1 MEFEEFQFE
10 ENTSATKQNTKN
22 YSFNMNSDNI
32 DKQNALYVNQIR
44 LEDQNNL
51 SSSISNPEI
60 TNSVQYG
67 TSGCQ
72 EAGLDYL
79 QQACFYLDPNM
90 GMEQEDIEEQEN
102 ELVCRKCSKNIQ
114 YCQHQNQQQLSSTTI
129 QLNNNRNRHSSQ
141 CKKSENQSNQNSSLY
156 LIDLEEQGQFS
167 NSLQIANINK
177 QRERDISYQ
186 LIDTLRF
193 QQYNLFELFCD
204 VPFSLDYYIKE
215 VESGQIRQRN
225 CIYNTFK
232 KIVEVRSFQNGMM
245 IEATLQ
251 SKYTAANKFNF
262 LVDFLESK
270 GNNQL
275 LDLAFKI
282 QNFQDRVNQL
292 TQEASL
298 IINQINSSESKKS
311 SASQSKKCY
320 CSIYDQTCMCYSNKH
335 NMFPE
340 SDDES
345 SSYTSLIQECYN
357 NNNNNIDSREIDLNF
372 MKERLKASYQVK
384 DKILSSQ
391 NPLDFIYFKTY
402 VIDWQNNGNL
412 KIDSYGFT
420 KGYCELMGLTI
431 NEYKQHILRK
441 GFMENVHYD
450 CKVKFM
456 FPYFTNY
463 PWSVKEEG
471 LSRSG
476 EMIFT
481 THDNIVFTG
490 NTTVETHNLSYEFD
504 KQHNFNTKLCNTL
517 LFVRIDVEEEDLLK
531 IYQIRRS
538 RGTRSIFDDK
548 DDEECDFYYSQESQS
563 FLERYY
569 KDIYGPQYAEKKQ
582 LRRCEYVEIPQHS
595 KQQKLTKYPFKQTQ
609 LTN

>member
-10 ENTSATKQNTKN
+10 ENPSTTNYNTKHHTK
-22 YSFNMNSDNI
+22 SQKFNKNIDNI
-32 DKQNALYVNQIR
+32 NDQNVFYINQISQ
-44 LEDQNNL
+44 EDQNNL
-51 SSSISNPEI
+51 FQSISNPEVS
-60 TNSVQYG
+60 NSIQFG
-67 TSGCQ
+67 TSGIQ
-72 EAGLDYL
+72 ETGLDYL
-79 QQACFYLDPNM
+79 QQACFYLDPKM
-90 GMEQEDIEEQEN
+90 DMEQDIEEQQN
-102 ELVCRKCSKNIQ
+102 CSVCRKQSKSMKCLSNN
-114 YCQHQNQQQLSSTTI
+114 YQQQLSSTTI
-129 QLNNNRNRHSSQ
+129 QLSSHKNFHSCQ
-141 CKKSENQSNQNSSLY
+141 CKKSENQSNENSSLY
-156 LIDLEEQGQFS
+156 LIDLEEQGQLS
-167 NSLQIANINK
+167 NSLQTVNNSK
-177 QRERDISYQ
+177 QRDISYQ

-215 VESGQIRQRN
+215 VENGQIRQRN
-225 CIYNTFK
+225 CVYNTFK
-232 KIVEVRSFQNGMM
+232 KIIGVRSFQNGMM

-251 SKYTAANKFNF
+251 SKYTASNKFNF

-275 LDLAFKI
+275 FDLALKI
-282 QNFQDRVNQL
+282 QNFQERVNQL

-298 IINQINSSESKKS
+298 IINQINSSESKKN
-311 SASQSKKCY
+311 SASQNNKCY
-320 CSIYDQTCMCYSNKH
+320 CSIYDPTCICYSNKQ
-335 NMFPE
+335 NIYPE
-340 SDDES
+340 SDDEL
-345 SSYTSLIQECYN
+345 SYTSHIQDCYN
-357 NNNNNIDSREIDLNF
+357 NKNNTDSSEIDLNF
-372 MKERLKASYQVK
+372 MKERLKASQQVK

-402 VIDWQNNGNL
+402 IIDWQNYGNL

-420 KGYCELMGLTI
+420 KGYCEVMGLTL

-441 GFMENVHYD
+441 GFMENVNYD

-463 PWSVKEEG
+463 PWSVKEECM
-471 LSRSG
+471 SRSG

-490 NTTVETHNLSYEFD
+490 KTTVETHNLSYEFD
-504 KQHNFNTKLCNTL
+504 KLHNFNTKLCNTL
-517 LFVRIDVEEEDLLK
+517 LFVKIDIEEEDLLN

-569 KDIYGPQYAEKKQ
+569 KDIYGPHYAEKKQ

-595 KQQKLTKYPFKQTQ
+595 KQQKLTKYPFKQIK

>member
-1 MEFEEFQFE
+1 MEFEDFQFE
-10 ENTSATKQNTKN
+10 ENPAPINYNVKINIKNQTFNRDIDDINNQNLF
-22 YSFNMNSDNI
+22 Y
-32 DKQNALYVNQIR
+32 ANQIC
-44 LEDQNNL
+44 LEEQNSL
-51 SSSISNPEI
+51 SQSISNPEVPNCLQYC
-60 TNSVQYG
+60 TN
-67 TSGCQ
+67 GCQ
-72 EAGLDYL
+72 ETGLNYL

-90 GMEQEDIEEQEN
+90 DMEQQDIEEQQN
-102 ELVCRKCSKNIQ
+102 GSVCRKQSQTISN
-114 YCQHQNQQQLSSTTI
+114 QHQQQLSSTTI
-129 QLNNNRNRHSSQ
+129 QLSNNKNCHSFK
-141 CKKSENQSNQNSSLY
+141 CKKSENQSNENSSLY

-215 VESGQIRQRN
+215 VENGQIRQRN

-232 KIVEVRSFQNGMM
+232 RIVEVRSFHNGMM

-251 SKYTAANKFNF
+251 SKYTASNKFNF

-270 GNNQL
+270 ANDQL
-275 LDLAFKI
+275 HDLAFKI
-282 QNFQDRVNQL
+282 QNFQERVNQL

-298 IINQINSSESKKS
+298 IINQINSSEQKKN
-311 SASQSKKCY
+311 SASQNNKCY
-320 CSIYDQTCMCYSNKH
+320 CSIYDQNCMCYSNKQSI
-335 NMFPE
+335 FPE
-340 SDDES
+340 SEDE
-345 SSYTSLIQECYN
+345 SSYTSLIQECCN
-357 NNNNNIDSREIDLNF
+357 NYANSDSREIDLNF
-372 MKERLKASYQVK
+372 MKERLKASYKVK

-402 VIDWQNNGNL
+402 IIDWQNQGNL

-420 KGYCELMGLTI
+420 KGYCEVMGLTI

-441 GFMENVHYD
+441 GFMENVNYD

-463 PWSVKEEG
+463 PWSVKEECM
-471 LSRSG
+471 SRSG

-490 NTTVETHNLSYEFD
+490 KTTVETHNLSYEFD
-504 KQHNFNTKLCNTL
+504 KLHNFNTKLCNTL
-517 LFVRIDVEEEDLLK
+517 LFVRIDVEEEDLLN

-595 KQQKLTKYPFKQTQ
+595 KHQKLTKYPFKQTQ